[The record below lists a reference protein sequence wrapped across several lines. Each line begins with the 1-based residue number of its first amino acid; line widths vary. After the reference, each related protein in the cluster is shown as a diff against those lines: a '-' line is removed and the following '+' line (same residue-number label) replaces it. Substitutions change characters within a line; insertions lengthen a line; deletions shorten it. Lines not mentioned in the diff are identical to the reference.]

1 MSLIFGRN
9 RLQNPMRIE
18 SLQQRIGLLV
28 LLPVG
33 LMFDFKGTSG
43 VAETG

>member
-1 MSLIFGRN
+1 MSLILGKN

-33 LMFDFKGTSG
+33 FMFDFKGPSG
-43 VAETG
+43 VVGTD